1 MKLQLASLAIILGL
15 LASADARVPPASRT
29 IKTSVQGVV
38 ARTPAIPTSTL
49 ISDFKKDNVSSSWA
63 KGHPKVWGAEAV
75 KFKGPLIVDVSADEK
90 FVALAIGQ
98 DLTIRALDTQAVVS
112 SAKIGIDFIG
122 SADSVSIL
130 AAQDGGSGYNV
141 LVGLTNYSTQS
152 VVTHMRLSTEGAL
165 QDEQTQYTG
174 SFSGFDG
181 RRGSFSANGQRF
193 IVLTGTSWPRNNQAV
208 IYEVDDP
215 AANLTLVGHTDS
227 IMSAVFSPDGSLVST
242 AAWDGS
248 GRVWN
253 ATTGELLHTFGPS
266 GGQDWITTF
275 SPDGKWVSVAS
286 AGKNPAVNIWPVDDF
301 SAEPITIG
309 GFKNWVRTA
318 SWTSDSKLFA
328 VGSYGI
334 VQVYSMEEKRV
345 VQHWEMEDH
354 VSFESWDLV
363 WIEAESGLKLA
374 YRTTAGLEVYD
385 FEANLKYRWGP
396 DDFAQY
402 DGGGSGGGTVVIN
415 SKGWIGGADADGSIR
430 FYEFPI

>member
-1 MKLQLASLAIILGL
+1 MNLRLASLAVLGL
-15 LASADARVPPASRT
+15 LAGADAHVPSASRT
-29 IKTSVQGVV
+29 TKTGADGVV
-38 ARTPAIPTSTL
+38 ARAPAIPTSTL
-49 ISDFKKDNVSSSWA
+49 VSDFKKNNVSSSWA

-75 KFKGPLIVDVSADEK
+75 KFKGPLFVDVSADEK
-90 FVALAIGQ
+90 FAALVIGTN
-98 DLTIRALDTQAVVS
+98 LTIRALDTQAVVS
-112 SAKIGIDFIG
+112 SAKIEFLGN
-122 SADSVSIL
+122 ADSVSIL
-130 AAQDGGSGYNV
+130 AARDGGGGYNV
-141 LVGLTNYSTQS
+141 FVGSTNYTTHD
-152 VVTHMRLSTEGAL
+152 VVTHLRLSAEGTFKG
-165 QDEQTQYTG
+165 EQTQYKG
-174 SFSGFDG
+174 SFSSFDG
-181 RRGSFSANGQRF
+181 RRGPFSADGRWF
-193 IVLTGTSWPRNNQAV
+193 IVLSGTGSQNNQAV
-208 IYEVDDP
+208 IHEIDDP

-248 GRVWN
+248 GKVWN

-275 SPDGKWVSVAS
+275 SPDGRWVSVAN
-286 AGKNPAVNIWPVDDF
+286 AGRQAAVNIWPVDDF
-301 SAEPITIG
+301 SAKPITIDNFG
-309 GFKNWVRTA
+309 NWVRTA

-328 VGSYGI
+328 AGSYGV

-345 VQHWEMEDH
+345 VQRWEMEDH
-354 VSFESWDLV
+354 VNYETWDLV

-402 DGGGSGGGTVVIN
+402 DGGGSGDGTFAIK
-415 SKGWIGGADADGSIR
+415 SKGWIGGADADLSVR